1 MAKSKITAPASVV
14 FTDHALK
21 RLRQR
26 RLTRE
31 MVISAVQSPDKRERE
46 ADGDTEFIRTINGRK
61 VHVIG
66 LYLADERKWLIKS
79 TWVRGE
85 EDPIPFWQR
94 ALNWLRGMI
103 TARSRRRP

>member
-1 MAKSKITAPASVV
+1 MAKSKTTAPARIV

-31 MVISAVQSPDKRERE
+31 MVISAVQSPDKREPE
-46 ADGDTEFIRTINGRK
+46 PDGDTEFIKTINGRR

-85 EDPIPFWQR
+85 EDPIPLWLR
-94 ALNWLRGMI
+94 MLNWLRGMFSP
-103 TARSRRRP
+103 RSGRR